1 MKRFYQLILGLFYA
15 GSLIQAQGIH
25 GVIGADA
32 WMQGGGSTTL
42 SNVYAVLNNPA
53 QMSYLNKWQA
63 GLFSEQR
70 FNRKELTLANFS
82 IAVPNKIIAVG
93 LAVNC
98 FGFQDFN
105 QQRIALSASK
115 KLAETFSLGV
125 QLNYVATNIKEYG
138 NAATLVLGLG
148 VAYHPIKKVQLGLMV
163 FNPSQQQLSANVSDI
178 VPAFARLGVKY
189 QVNDK
194 VYVTGEADQQLDKK
208 VVFRGGLRYEVHK
221 RVAFAIGTASQP
233 TLFTFGT
240 SILAGNVSID
250 AAATVHQTFGFTP
263 QLGLRAPIQSKQ

>member
-1 MKRFYQLILGLFYA
+1 MKRFYQLILGLCYA
-15 GSLIQAQGIH
+15 GSLIHAQGIH

-32 WMQGGGSTTL
+32 WMQGGSSATL
-42 SNVYAVLNNPA
+42 SNAYAVLNNPA
-53 QMSYLNKWQA
+53 QISYLKKWQV
-63 GLFSEQR
+63 GLYSEQR

-82 IAVPNKIIAVG
+82 LAVPNKVIDVG
-93 LAVNC
+93 LAVNY

-105 QQRIALSASK
+105 QQRIAFSASK

-138 NAATLVLGLG
+138 NARALVLGAG
-148 VAYHPIKKVQLGLMV
+148 VSYQPIKKVQLGLTV
-163 FNPSQQQLSANVSDI
+163 FNPSQQQLSNNVSDI
-178 VPAFARLGVKY
+178 IPAFARLGVKY

-194 VYVTGEADQQLDKK
+194 VYITGEADQQLEKK
-208 VVFRGGLRYEVHK
+208 TVFRGGLRYEAHK
-221 RVAFAIGTASQP
+221 RVALAIGASNQP

-240 SILAGNVSID
+240 SILVGNLSID

-263 QLGLRAPIQSKQ
+263 QLGLRLPLQPKQ